1 MPTTLTQQIVQYIA
15 DRRAV
20 KVEAFEKECDKERTT
35 VTSAEDADAFEANR
49 VVKIAKIEHDFTVA
63 NWLDNAAK
71 RAGQISMATHAIKFS
86 HSAAKGTNVLAENLG
101 SNPRYVDT
109 ISVNNPIVDAVGNAA
124 ALDVARLLQLKDSA
138 GKSLLA
144 YLQEDN
150 GEPLSPLTKMPE
162 QLKQWQN
169 GLKQAL
175 QDTTPSSHTLA
186 KQVYFPIAQGEYH
199 LLAPL
204 YSSSL
209 SQALYN
215 EINHSRFSQEM
226 KAVRDAKKANMP
238 CKDLLVAYPNLA
250 VTISGGSKPQNVS
263 QLNSGRGGR
272 TYLVDARPP
281 TWRNQQQQPKDNN
294 SLLNHSSLLFNTEPT
309 VKRIADFML
318 CMLHKP
324 SNLKRREYIQRLVE
338 QIGEQVINDIAL
350 WQQQPAGW
358 TNAYHQLPLHHAQW
372 LDPNNPRWTE
382 ENDDWR
388 EQVSAEFG
396 LWLKDRIDKAAGNG
410 QTFRSSQGEADEWRQ
425 TFKQLLWEM
434 Q

>member
-1 MPTTLTQQIVQYIA
+1 MPTTLTQHIVQYID

-20 KVEAFEKECDKERTT
+20 KVEAFEKECDKEKAKI
-35 VTSAEDADAFEANR
+35 TSVEDADTFEANR
-49 VVKIAKIEHDFTVA
+49 SAKVAKLELDFTVTH
-63 NWLDNAAK
+63 WLDSAAK

-101 SNPRYVDT
+101 SDPRYVDT
-109 ISVNNPIVDAVGNAA
+109 FSIASPAVDAVGNAA
-124 ALDVARLLQLKDSA
+124 ALDVARLLQLKDNA

-150 GEPLSPLTKMPE
+150 IEPLAPLANTPE
-162 QLKQWQN
+162 QLQEWQH

-175 QDTTPSSHTLA
+175 RDSAPSSHTLA
-186 KQVYFPIAQGEYH
+186 KQVYFPVAQGEYH

-209 SQALYN
+209 SQALYS

-226 KAVRDAKKANMP
+226 KAIRDARKANLP
-238 CKDLLVAYPNLA
+238 CENLLVAYPNLA

-272 TYLVDARPP
+272 TYLLDTRPP

-294 SLLNHSSLLFNTEPT
+294 QLFNHSSLLFNTERT

-318 CMLHKP
+318 CILHKP
-324 SNLKRREYIQRLVE
+324 SNLKRREYIQRMVE
-338 QIGEQVINDIAL
+338 QIGEQVINDIAI

-358 TNAYHQLPLHHAQW
+358 TNTYHQLPMHHAQW
-372 LDPNNPRWTE
+372 LDPNNPRWSE
-382 ENDDWR
+382 KNEDWR
-388 EQVSAEFG
+388 DRVSAEFG
-396 LWLKDRIDKAAGNG
+396 LWLKDRIDKAAGSG
-410 QTFRSSQGEADEWRQ
+410 QTFRLSQGEADEWRQ

-434 Q
+434 K